1 MATYGFWKLAQE
13 DPQHLALVT
22 ATGERVTAGDLL
34 RESNRLVHGL
44 RARGLRRGDTI
55 AVMMNNERA
64 MLEIYLAATQAGL
77 YITPINSHLAAP
89 EVAYIVTDCDAKAV
103 FASPRTADA
112 CERAIESNN
121 FPREGRFVTG
131 VHPSFR
137 AYEELKDGQSDS
149 MPLDRS
155 AGASMTY
162 TSGTTGRPKGVRRP
176 LAAAA
181 PEDVAEPNALFLRLF
196 GITPRDGGVH
206 LVVSP
211 LYHTAVLNFCTNHLH
226 FGHTVVLMDKW
237 TPESMLELIARHRV
251 TTTHVVP
258 TQFRRLLALE
268 DDVRAGADL
277 SSMRHAIHSAA
288 PCPIDVKRRMLQW
301 WGNVIYEYYAASE
314 GGGTLATPEQ
324 WLAHPGTVGRA
335 WPISKLRVAK
345 DDGAECAPREV
356 GTVYMS
362 MGSHKFEYH
371 KDNAKTA
378 STWRGDFFTVG
389 DAGYLDEE
397 GYLYL
402 CDRKHDMIIS
412 GGVNIY
418 PAEIESVIVV
428 HPKVRD
434 VAVFGIP
441 DDDWGEHVKAV
452 VELAPG
458 VKSAPE
464 VADELLAFCQERLAR
479 FKCPRSID
487 FVDALP
493 RDPNG
498 KLYKR
503 QLRDPYWVGRERAI

>member
-13 DPQHLALVT
+13 DPQHLALIT
-22 ATGERVTAGDLL
+22 AGGERVTAGDLL

-55 AVMMNNERA
+55 AVMMNNEKA

-89 EVAYIVTDCDAKAV
+89 VVGYIVADCDAKVV

-112 CERAIESNN
+112 CVQALESNN
-121 FPREGRFVTG
+121 FPRDGRFVTG

-137 AYEELKDGQSDS
+137 AYEELKDGQSDA
-149 MPLDRS
+149 MPPDRS

-196 GITPRDGGVH
+196 GITPRDEGVH

-237 TPESMLELIARHRV
+237 TPESMLELITRHRV

-288 PCPIDVKRRMLQW
+288 PCPVDVKRRMLQW

-314 GGGTLATPEQ
+314 GGGTLATPDE
-324 WLAHPGTVGRA
+324 WLAHPGTVGKA
-335 WPISKLRVAK
+335 WPISKIRVVR

-371 KDNAKTA
+371 KDDAKTA

-418 PAEIESVIVV
+418 SAEIESVIVV

-434 VAVFGIP
+434 VEGFGIP
-441 DDDWGEHVKAV
+441 DADGGEHVKAV

-464 VADELLAFCQERLAR
+464 LADELLAFCHERLAR

-487 FVDALP
+487 FVDSLP